1 MSDQYPAKAYAKAIV
16 EISKDQSIK
25 IADELTL
32 VTELINQSND
42 LENVLFLDLF
52 TNEEKASVLQAVL
65 EKVKLSPLTKNFLS
79 YLISEKRFGLFPLI
93 FKEVIVMD
101 DDQKGFLKG
110 SVEGS
115 EATITTEDLNLLKD
129 YLSKKLNRKIELS
142 YSASEYVTAG
152 FRVTVDD
159 LQLDATIDSQFD
171 QLKD

>member
-79 YLISEKRFGLFPLI
+79 YLISEKRFGLFPL
-93 FKEVIVMD
+93 
-101 DDQKGFLKG
+101 
-110 SVEGS
+110 
-115 EATITTEDLNLLKD
+115 KD
-129 YLSKKLNRKIELS
+129 R
-142 YSASEYVTAG
+142 
-152 FRVTVDD
+152 
-159 LQLDATIDSQFD
+159 
-171 QLKD
+171 